1 MRLPLRAVAV
11 VIFAGVTVFG
21 DGMALPSRASCGSD
35 SGPQG
40 SQVIFAGSAQ
50 EERRGY
56 TRFSVTEV
64 WAGPDLAPEVWVQS
78 GQEQPPWPFGLLQGV
93 SSSGDVQFPI
103 GAPYIVGATHDFR
116 TDACT
121 VEPAGPASDDLRPQ
135 QVRSPVADGRTGID
149 PPVGTGEAALRFGT
163 LAVVAGLA
171 VMLYGKRRR
180 RAS

>member
-1 MRLPLRAVAV
+1 MPLPLRAAAV
-11 VIFAGVTVFG
+11 VIFAGVAVAVT
-21 DGMALPSRASCGSD
+21 MALPSRASCGSD
-35 SGPQG
+35 NGPQG
-40 SQVIFAGSAQ
+40 SSIIFAGSAQ
-50 EERRGY
+50 EDRRGY

-64 WAGPDLAPEVWVQS
+64 WTGPDLAPEVWVRS

-93 SSSGDVQFPI
+93 SSSGDVQFPV

-116 TDACT
+116 TDACS

-149 PPVGTGEAALRFGT
+149 PPVGAGEAALRFGT